1 MEFRFSAEDEAFRGE
16 VVRFL
21 ETELPPQWADTSE
34 GPAEE
39 GAANDERW
47 AFTRTFQR
55 SLAERGWLTLGW
67 PTEHGG
73 AGAGPVRQA
82 MFNETMAH
90 YRAPS
95 YNQGV
100 DRVGPT
106 IIMYGSAEHKE
117 FFLPAIRNAEI
128 TWCQGFSEPGSGSD
142 LASLQTRAVRD
153 GDDYII
159 NGQKIWT
166 SGAQH
171 ADWIFCLA
179 RTDPDAPKH
188 RGISFFLIDMRT
200 PGITVR
206 PLVNMADRHH
216 FNEVFFE
223 DVRVPASNM
232 VGEENRGWYVATTTL
247 DFERSGISRVV
258 SGVRLLGELTE
269 LASQPGPDGRR
280 PDEDIRVRHRIADLQ
295 IGFTVGRWLAYR
307 VAWMQSQGLVP
318 NQEAS
323 MSKLFGTAVNQQL
336 AGMINM
342 LGLHGQL
349 AGDVER
355 APLNGRMPDEYL
367 NAVPLTIAAGTSE
380 IQRNIIA
387 TRGLGLP
394 RG

>member
-16 VVRFL
+16 VVQFL
-21 ETELPPQWADTSE
+21 ETELPPGWADMSE

-39 GAANDERW
+39 GAANEERW
-47 AFTRTFQR
+47 QFTRSFQR
-55 SLAERGWLTLGW
+55 SLAARGWLTLGW

-73 AGAGPVRQA
+73 GGAGPVRQA
-82 MFNETMAH
+82 MFNEAMAH
-90 YRAPS
+90 YRAPA

-106 IIMYGSAEHKE
+106 IIMYGSEEHKD

-142 LASLQTRAVRD
+142 LASLQMRALRD
-153 GDDYII
+153 GDDFII

-179 RTDPDAPKH
+179 RTEPDAPKH
-188 RGISFFLIDMRT
+188 RGISFFLIDMKT

-206 PLVNMADRHH
+206 PLVNMANRHH

-258 SGVRLLGELTE
+258 SGVRLLGELTD
-269 LASQPGPDGRR
+269 LASKPGPDGRR
-280 PDEDIRVRHRIADLQ
+280 PDEDIRVRNKLADLQ
-295 IGFTVGRWLAYR
+295 IEFTVGRWLAYR
-307 VAWMQSQGLVP
+307 VAWMQSQGLWCRIR
-318 NQEAS
+318 
-323 MSKLFGTAVNQQL
+323 K
-336 AGMINM
+336 
-342 LGLHGQL
+342 
-349 AGDVER
+349 
-355 APLNGRMPDEYL
+355 
-367 NAVPLTIAAGTSE
+367 
-380 IQRNIIA
+380 
-387 TRGLGLP
+387 P
-394 RG
+394 R

>member
-1 MEFRFSAEDEAFRGE
+1 MDFRFSDADLAFRDE
-16 VVRFL
+16 VIEFL
-21 ETELPPQWADTSE
+21 ADELPPGWADLSE
-34 GPAEE
+34 GPAED
-39 GAANDERW
+39 GAANEARW
-47 AFTRTFQR
+47 QFTRQFHHR
-55 SLAERGWLTLGW
+55 LADRGWLTLGW
-67 PTEHGG
+67 PVEHGG

-90 YRAPS
+90 HRAPT

-106 IIMYGSAEHKE
+106 LIMYGSDQQKE
-117 FFLPAIRNAEI
+117 YFLPRIRNADI
-128 TWCQGFSEPGSGSD
+128 QWCQGFSEPGSGSD
-142 LASLQTRAVRD
+142 LASLQTRAQRD

-171 ADWIFCLA
+171 ADWIFMLA
-179 RTDPDAPKH
+179 RTEPDAPKH
-188 RGISFFLIDMRT
+188 RGISFFLIDMKT

-206 PLVNMADRHH
+206 PLVNMANRHH

-223 DVRVPASNM
+223 DVRVPSANM
-232 VGEENRGWYVATTTL
+232 VGEVNRGWYVATTTL

-258 SGVRLLGELTE
+258 SGVRLLNELTE
-269 LASQPGPDGRR
+269 LASIPGPDGRR
-280 PDEDIRVRHRIADLQ
+280 PDEDIRVRNKLADLQ
-295 IGFTVGRWLAYR
+295 IEFTVGRWLAYR

-318 NQEAS
+318 NHEAS
-323 MSKLFGTAVNQQL
+323 MSKLYGTMINQRL
-336 AGMINM
+336 AGLINM
-342 LGLHGQL
+342 FGLRGNI
-349 AGDVER
+349 AGEHEH
-355 APLNGRMPDEYL
+355 APLHGRMPDEYL

-394 RG
+394 R

>member
-1 MEFRFSAEDEAFRGE
+1 
-16 VVRFL
+16 
-21 ETELPPQWADTSE
+21 
-34 GPAEE
+34 
-39 GAANDERW
+39 
-47 AFTRTFQR
+47 
-55 SLAERGWLTLGW
+55 
-67 PTEHGG
+67 
-73 AGAGPVRQA
+73 
-82 MFNETMAH
+82 MFNEAMAH
-90 YRAPS
+90 YRAPA

-106 IIMYGSAEHKE
+106 IIMYGSDEHKD

-142 LASLQTRAVRD
+142 LASLQMRALRD
-153 GDDYII
+153 GDDFII

-179 RTDPDAPKH
+179 RTEPDAPKH
-188 RGISFFLIDMRT
+188 RGISFFLIDMKT

-206 PLVNMADRHH
+206 PLVNMANRHH

-258 SGVRLLGELTE
+258 SGVRLLGELTD
-269 LASQPGPDGRR
+269 LASKPGPDGRR
-280 PDEDIRVRHRIADLQ
+280 PDEDIRVRNKLADLQ
-295 IGFTVGRWLAYR
+295 IEFTVGRWLAYR

-323 MSKLFGTAVNQQL
+323 MSKLFGTAVNQRL

-342 LGLHGQL
+342 FGLHGQL
-349 AGDVER
+349 AGEGQG
-355 APLNGRMPDEYL
+355 APLHGRMPDEYL

>member
-1 MEFRFSAEDEAFRGE
+1 M
-16 VVRFL
+16 VQFL
-21 ETELPPQWADTSE
+21 ETELPPGWADMSE

-39 GAANDERW
+39 GAANEERW
-47 AFTRTFQR
+47 QFTRSFQR
-55 SLAERGWLTLGW
+55 SLAARGWLTLGW
-67 PTEHGG
+67 PTEH
-73 AGAGPVRQA
+73 ARRRRRA
-82 MFNETMAH
+82 
-90 YRAPS
+90 RAPGDVQRGDGALPRRPPTTRAS
-95 YNQGV
+95 T
-100 DRVGPT
+100 RVGPT
-106 IIMYGSAEHKE
+106 IIMYGSEEHKE

-142 LASLQTRAVRD
+142 LASLQMRALRD
-153 GDDYII
+153 GDDFII

-179 RTDPDAPKH
+179 RSEPDAPKH
-188 RGISFFLIDMRT
+188 RGISFFLIDMKT

-206 PLVNMADRHH
+206 PLVNMANRHH

-280 PDEDIRVRHRIADLQ
+280 PDEDVRVRHKLADLQ
-295 IGFTVGRWLAYR
+295 IEFTVGRWLAYR

-323 MSKLFGTAVNQQL
+323 MSKLFGTAVNQRL

-342 LGLHGQL
+342 FGLHGQL
-349 AGDVER
+349 AGDAER
-355 APLNGRMPDEYL
+355 GPLHGRMPDEYL